1 MEDNA
6 TSKSIKSESSSISE
20 SIKKFGQ
27 KVKKPEIAFVFQVII
42 LYIVIITC
50 IINLSLKNGTSELW
64 VSLLSYSL
72 GCILPSSKIKK
83 INNSQNNDTISNMER
98 ISEKDIL

>member
-1 MEDNA
+1 MEA
-6 TSKSIKSESSSISE
+6 TENSSLTGSF
-20 SIKKFGQ
+20 KFFGRRIR
-27 KVKKPEIAFVFQVII
+27 KPEMTFIFQVII

-72 GCILPSSKIKK
+72 GCLLPSPKIKK
-83 INNSQNNDTISNMER
+83 LNGSNHDNNSTTNMER

>member
-1 MEDNA
+1 MIHSAHNFFNNPIIKMEQHD
-6 TSKSIKSESSSISE
+6 TSKSINSENSSISE
-20 SIKKFGQ
+20 SIKKFGN

-72 GCILPSSKIKK
+72 GCILLSPKIK
-83 INNSQNNDTISNMER
+83 
-98 ISEKDIL
+98 